1 MSARVPS
8 PSNPALALLS
18 DASARSTAQ
27 TSMESDSYKRYLASP
42 AFQLL
47 SRQFEQRQK
56 KLQVLMEMEV
66 I

>member
-1 MSARVPS
+1 
-8 PSNPALALLS
+8 
-18 DASARSTAQ
+18 
-27 TSMESDSYKRYLASP
+27 MESDSYKRYLASP